1 MYFVDEVEYCCSP
14 LLYLTR
20 ELSKHN
26 SSESSTSLH
35 FVQFIGFPQSQHKSP
50 SCCIKLHRKSPRG
63 VFIIRWEGGG
73 VLERSYYIVM
83 ILIFPQTIFLPIPP
97 FFLIFSYFTPFPVSF
112 FLSLFAFRVKLTF
125 FYHVEYMAKK

>member
-50 SCCIKLHRKSPRG
+50 SCCIKLHSKSPRG
-63 VFIIRWEGGG
+63 VFIIRWEGVGG
-73 VLERSYYIVM
+73 IGKKLLYCDD
-83 ILIFPQTIFLPIPP
+83 IFISSKQYFFIFLH
-97 FFLIFSYFTPFPVSF
+97 FSRFLLFYPFPCFLFSLPFCFSSEADF
-112 FLSLFAFRVKLTF
+112 FLSC
-125 FYHVEYMAKK
+125 